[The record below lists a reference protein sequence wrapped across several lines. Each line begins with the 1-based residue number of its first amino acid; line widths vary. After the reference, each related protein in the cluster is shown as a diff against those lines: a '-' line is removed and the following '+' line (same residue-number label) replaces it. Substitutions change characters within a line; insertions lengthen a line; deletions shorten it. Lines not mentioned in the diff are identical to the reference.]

1 MYHQRAPFRE
11 ELWRRFNETM
21 MRRAEKEQLA
31 YEDMMLKRQVD
42 RWVGERI
49 EDVNVEIIWWI
60 IGTIP
65 DQNVL
70 VFYDLWWFM
79 CGWNIVISLAYT
91 ILA

>member
-49 EDVNVEIIWWI
+49 EDVNVEII
-60 IGTIP
+60 
-65 DQNVL
+65 
-70 VFYDLWWFM
+70 
-79 CGWNIVISLAYT
+79 
-91 ILA
+91 